1 MKEPKKPIVTGFI
14 ACIIV
19 AVLIFLAVLTAMV
32 MGSIQV
38 TLIDVFKGLF
48 IEYDKRIAIIYDLR
62 FPRILV
68 SLMAGGALSAS
79 GLLFQSALRN
89 PLADP
94 GIIGI
99 SGGAAFVASM
109 IGALFPMLYFSIPL
123 FACIGG
129 MLAYFVI
136 YSLAWKGSL
145 DPVRIILVGV
155 AVSAVFSGLTAI
167 FDGMSNQTGV
177 SLTVSGLTQLV
188 WSDVRLLAIY
198 ATIGIVGALILS
210 PVCNIMALEDSAVR
224 GLGVNVDTMRLVIS
238 GVAVVLCAGVTAV
251 VGIIGFLAL
260 VSPHIARKIVGN
272 DHRILTPFT
281 ILLGALML
289 LIADTL
295 GRTLFSPMEVS
306 ANILMNIIGGPFFI
320 FLLRKEVSKHGN

>member
-1 MKEPKKPIVTGFI
+1 MIKTNKTIYTGVFACVIVSL
-14 ACIIV
+14 
-19 AVLIFLAVLTAMV
+19 LIFIMVLVAMV

-38 TLIDVFKGLF
+38 TISDVFRGLF
-48 IEYDKRIAIIYDLR
+48 VEYDKRIAIIYDLR

-68 SLMAGGALSAS
+68 ALMAGGALSAS

-109 IGALFPMLYFSIPL
+109 VGALFPMMYFSIPL
-123 FACIGG
+123 FACLGG
-129 MLAYFVI
+129 VVAYLLI

-155 AVSAVFSGLTAI
+155 AVAAVFSGLTAI
-167 FDGMSNQTGV
+167 FEGISNQTGV

-188 WSDVRLLAIY
+188 WSDVKLLAIY
-198 ATIGIVGALILS
+198 VAIGLVGAVSLA
-210 PVCNIMALEDSAVR
+210 PVCNIMALEDSTVR
-224 GLGVNVDTMRLVIS
+224 GLGVNVDAMRLAIS
-238 GVAVVLCAGVTAV
+238 AVAVILCAGVTAV
-251 VGIIGFLAL
+251 VGVIGFLAL
-260 VSPHIARKIVGN
+260 VAPHMARKIVGN
-272 DHRILTPFT
+272 DHRVLIPFT

-295 GRTLFSPMEVS
+295 GRMLFSPTEIS
-306 ANILMNIIGGPFFI
+306 ANILMNIVGGPFFI
-320 FLLRKEVSKHGN
+320 FLLRREVANHGN

>member
-1 MKEPKKPIVTGFI
+1 MNLTKKSTTKGVFACFI
-14 ACIIV
+14 LV
-19 AVLIFLAVLTAMV
+19 VLIFVTTLVAMV

-38 TLIDVFKGLF
+38 TLVDVFKGLF
-48 IEYDKRIAIIYDLR
+48 LEYDKRIATIYDLR

-68 SLMAGGALSAS
+68 SLLAGGALSAS

-99 SGGAAFVASM
+99 SGGAAFVSAMVS
-109 IGALFPMLYFSIPL
+109 ALFPMLYFSIPL
-123 FACIGG
+123 FACLGG
-129 MLAYFVI
+129 VVAYLLI

-155 AVSAVFSGLTAI
+155 AVAAVFSGLTSI
-167 FDGMSNQTGV
+167 FSSMSNQTGV

-188 WSDVRLLAIY
+188 WSDVKVLAIY
-198 ATIGIVGALILS
+198 TTIGLVGALLLAPI
-210 PVCNIMALEDSAVR
+210 CNVMALEDSAVR
-224 GLGVNVDTMRLVIS
+224 GLGVNVDVMRLLIS
-238 GVAVVLCAGVTAV
+238 AVAVILCAGVTAV

-260 VSPHIARKIVGN
+260 VAPHMARKIVGN

-289 LIADTL
+289 LVADTL

-320 FLLRKEVSKHGN
+320 FLLRREVANRGR

>member
-1 MKEPKKPIVTGFI
+1 MATGVF
-14 ACIIV
+14 ACV
-19 AVLIFLAVLTAMV
+19 VVLVLIFLAVLMAMV

-38 TLIDVFKGLF
+38 TLVDVFKGLF
-48 IEYDKRIAIIYDLR
+48 VAYDKRVATIYDLR

-99 SGGAAFVASM
+99 SGGASFVATMVS
-109 IGALFPMLYFSIPL
+109 ALFPMLYFSIPL
-123 FACIGG
+123 FACLGG
-129 MLAYFVI
+129 VVAYLLI

-155 AVSAVFSGLTAI
+155 AVAAVFSGLTAI
-167 FDGMSNQTGV
+167 FGSISNQTGV

-188 WSDVRLLAIY
+188 WSDVKVLAIY
-198 ATIGIVGALILS
+198 AAIGLIGALVLA
-210 PVCNIMALEDSAVR
+210 PVCNVMALEDSAVR
-224 GLGVNVDTMRLVIS
+224 GLGVNVDVMRLVIS
-238 GVAVVLCAGVTAV
+238 GVAVILCAGVTAV
-251 VGIIGFLAL
+251 VGVIGFLAL
-260 VSPHIARKIVGN
+260 VAPHMARKIVGN
-272 DHRILTPFT
+272 DHCILIPFT

-295 GRTLFSPMEVS
+295 GRTLFSPTEIS

-320 FLLRKEVSKHGN
+320 FLLRREVANHGR